1 MRSAR
6 MILSVVFVFLFAA
19 LPTWAQASG
28 VPDPTL
34 STAWLAHEGPE
45 PLTLMITPD
54 GTGGYFS
61 DARTPDGTPAD
72 ATVTLLLMDP
82 SNSPIVNFPHEDLWI
97 QAENGG
103 IAFCGIYD
111 MGADVN
117 TGPDG
122 QTIWSR
128 RPKGGGYSQGPMLV
142 YINGNPLTG
151 PPLELYFNSPDI
163 SGDGRVSLGDV
174 TFFAID
180 FYGEFHLRSDLHR
193 DGVLNLSDV
202 IPLANWMGR
211 RCE

>member
-1 MRSAR
+1 MRLTK

-19 LPTWAQASG
+19 LPTWARASG

-34 STAWLAHEGPE
+34 SAAWLAYSGPE

-54 GTGGYFS
+54 GTGAYFS

-72 ATVTLLLMDP
+72 ATITLLLMD
-82 SNSPIVNFPHEDLWI
+82 SGNYPISNFPHEDIWV
-97 QAENGG
+97 QAEGGG
-103 IAFCGIYD
+103 IGFCGIYD
-111 MGADVN
+111 LWPDMN

-122 QTIWSR
+122 QTIWAQ
-128 RPKGGGYSQGPMLV
+128 RPKGGGYSRGPMIV

-163 SGDGRVSLGDV
+163 SGNGEVNLTDV
-174 TFFAID
+174 TEFSMNLF
-180 FYGEFHLRSDLHR
+180 GEYHFRSDLHR
-193 DGVLNLSDV
+193 DGVINLSDTV
-202 IPLANWMGR
+202 PLAMWMGR